1 LYDWREDGRVNK
13 VDEVLTH
20 KAAIIERCV
29 QRARELHAQDP
40 AGFAA
45 DLTRQDA
52 AILNVERACAAAL
65 DMGQHLIRRD
75 GLGTPQNQ
83 RDVFALLASA
93 GRIDETICQRLQEA
107 VGYVHTALHDDQALQ
122 LPITVAVITTHLED
136 FLLYSAA
143 LLSTG

>member
-1 LYDWREDGRVNK
+1 VNK

-20 KAAIIERCV
+20 KASIIERCV

-93 GRIDETICQRLQEA
+93 GCIDAMTCQRLQETVGLIHAA
-107 VGYVHTALHDDQALQ
+107 VHDDQTLQ

-136 FLLYSAA
+136 FLRYSAA
-143 LLSTG
+143 LVSAG